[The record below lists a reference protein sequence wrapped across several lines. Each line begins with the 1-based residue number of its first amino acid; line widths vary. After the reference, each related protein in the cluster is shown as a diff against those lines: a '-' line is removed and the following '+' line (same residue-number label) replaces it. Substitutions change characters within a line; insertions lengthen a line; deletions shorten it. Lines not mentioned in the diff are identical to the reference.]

1 MSHINLAACLSST
14 QALGPGNRFALWV
27 QGCCFNCPECI
38 APAWIPQVTKQSIS
52 VGLLAKRIFT
62 IADLEGITL
71 SGGEPMLQAAELS
84 ALIDEIHIKQ
94 PKLTVICYTGFRL
107 EQLQKEADC
116 SRLDLLARIDVLI
129 DGTYQQQ
136 QNNGLG
142 LRGSDNQQIHF
153 LTDIYKGQEAYFTET
168 QRRIEL
174 HILEQNEVMMAGI
187 PSKHLPEHLQSVF
200 QPGL

>member
-38 APAWIPQVTKQSIS
+38 APAWIPQTTNQLIS
-52 VGLLAKRIFT
+52 VNALAKRIIA